1 MTRCRIKMPD
11 GETLLASVILLQPK
25 HRVLALTDV
34 DEENWACV
42 VLGIRE
48 EGDPA
53 DLFRVTR
60 EALFPIDRD
69 VFDATH
75 FLDMWALGKK

>member
-1 MTRCRIKMPD
+1 MPD
-11 GETLLASVILLQPK
+11 GETLLASVILLQSH

-42 VLGIRE
+42 VMGIRE

-53 DLFRVTR
+53 DLFRVRTR
-60 EALFPIDRD
+60 SALFPIESLK
-69 VFDATH
+69 FDADH